1 MLYSSI
7 CVHSARRYLTKVAVK
22 ALQIQRDNNTHS
34 PWTAFK
40 SFTHCPNPSRYPNGA
55 VEQDFT
61 GVNEAAEIALQTFQ
75 VNRTEERRVENQ
87 SFSHTSVTVREVQ
100 DDRSNSNSS
109 RFRDLAIFGGRKAV
123 IVFNQDFP
131 PTRAHKSVWRIFF
144 VLRKSSHLPRTKK
157 GMGIS
162 VHSDSQN

>member
-1 MLYSSI
+1 
-7 CVHSARRYLTKVAVK
+7 
-22 ALQIQRDNNTHS
+22 
-34 PWTAFK
+34 
-40 SFTHCPNPSRYPNGA
+40 

-131 PTRAHKSVWRIFF
+131 PTRAHKSAWRIFF